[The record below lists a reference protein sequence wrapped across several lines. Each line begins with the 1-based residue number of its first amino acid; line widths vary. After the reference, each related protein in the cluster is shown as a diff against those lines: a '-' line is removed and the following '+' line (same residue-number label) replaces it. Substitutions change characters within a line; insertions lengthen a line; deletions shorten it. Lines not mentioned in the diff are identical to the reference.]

1 MEADT
6 PLLGHDVGREE
17 QHQGFVEDWRSK
29 CHQVRT
35 KSKQFMDS
43 RTKYWVILILIIL
56 DIAGILADI
65 FIALVTCELGI
76 RYDGWVTLMRGALA
90 NFSLGLSCIFMVELT
105 LSLFADGL
113 EYLRSWFHCFDAFV
127 IVVSFAIDLL
137 EHNTVEQIASLVV
150 ILRLWRFVKIVN
162 EFSVEASEQTESL
175 RKRVE
180 LLESRN
186 AALEARLSRR

>member
-1 MEADT
+1 MNDDT
-6 PLLGHDVGREE
+6 PLLGQNADDD
-17 QHQGFVEDWRSK
+17 HQQRSGADWRLRYR
-29 CHQVRT
+29 QVRT
-35 KSKQFMDS
+35 KSKQFMNS

-65 FIALVTCELGI
+65 LIALVTCELGI
-76 RYDGWVTLMRGALA
+76 RYDGWVTVTRSALT
-90 NFSLGLSCIFMVELT
+90 NFSLALSCIFMVELT

-113 EYLRSWFHCFDAFV
+113 GYFGSWFHCFDAFV

-137 EHNTVEQIASLVV
+137 EHNTVEQIASLIV

-162 EFSVEASEQTESL
+162 ELSVEASEQMEEL

-180 LLESRN
+180 VLESRN
-186 AALEARLSRR
+186 AALEAQLSRG